1 MSQNFAACGV
11 QTHATLHEAMLVA
24 QSECR
29 NARMNRENTHFRSR
43 YADLVEVRDAV
54 LPVFQRNGLLIQ
66 QRPRLME
73 NGAFILE
80 TSVIH
85 VATGEAETSEFPLNG
100 DVNKIQTMG
109 STLSYARRYALSTVA
124 GIAADSDNDGNEQLP
139 APTRII
145 FGTTNI
151 GADSDGTLL

>member
-1 MSQNFAACGV
+1 
-11 QTHATLHEAMLVA
+11 
-24 QSECR
+24 
-29 NARMNRENTHFRSR
+29 MNRENTHFRSR

-54 LPVFQRNGLLIQ
+54 LPVFQRHGLLIQ

-109 STLSYARRYALSTVA
+109 STLSYARRYALSAVA
-124 GIAADSDNDGNEQLP
+124 GIAADSDNDGNEQLS

-145 FGTTNI
+145 SGTTNI
-151 GADSDGTLL
+151 GSDSDGTLL

>member
-1 MSQNFAACGV
+1 
-11 QTHATLHEAMLVA
+11 MLAA

-29 NARMNRENTHFRSR
+29 NARMNRENAHFRSR
-43 YADLVEVRDAV
+43 YADLVEVRDSV
-54 LPVFQRNGLLIQ
+54 LPVFQRHGLLIQ
-66 QRPRLME
+66 QRPRLMD
-73 NGAFILE
+73 GAFILE

-145 FGTTNI
+145 SGTTNI
-151 GADSDGTLL
+151 GADSDRTLL